1 MRKNFLYLRSFL
13 WIGLFKS
20 IYINFRL
27 LPFRQAIK
35 LPIIVSRSTFLDSL
49 SGEIIVGVK
58 VKFAMLRI
66 GFFNTDFMSWKENR
80 NFIKID
86 GKWLINGQTNFGV
99 GSKIII
105 DQNANLSTGDNFIS
119 GSNSKIICRDRI
131 EIKSNCRIAWDVQIM
146 DTNFHYIKD
155 IETGKVYK
163 KTHPVFIGQNNWI
176 GNRSSIM
183 AGTQTPDFFIIASNS
198 LCNKNYTKDFQ
209 PFTLV
214 GGTPAKLI
222 KTNVCR
228 VLDKE
233 EREIDELFSDTNLSE
248 LIVNKEP
255 RARH

>member
-1 MRKNFLYLRSFL
+1 MRKKLLYLRGFL
-13 WIGLFKS
+13 WIGFFKS

-35 LPIIVSRSTFLDSL
+35 LPIIVSKSTHLDSL

-66 GFFNTDFMSWKENR
+66 GFVHTDFMSWKENR

-86 GKWLINGQTNFGV
+86 GKWLINGQINLGV

-105 DQNANLSTGDNFIS
+105 NENANLSTGDNFVS
-119 GSNSKIICRDRI
+119 GSNLRIICRDRI
-131 EIKSNCRIAWDVQIM
+131 EIESNFRAAWDVQIM
-146 DTNFHYIKD
+146 DTNFHYLKD
-155 IETGKVYK
+155 IETGKVQR
-163 KTHPVFIGQNNWI
+163 KTNPIFIGQNNWI

-183 AGTQTPDFFIIASNS
+183 SGTQTPDYFIIASNS
-198 LCNKNYTKDFQ
+198 LCNMNYKKDFQ
-209 PFTLV
+209 SFTLV

-233 EREIDELFSDTNLSE
+233 EREIDKLFAETNLAE

>member
-1 MRKNFLYLRSFL
+1 MRKKLLYLRGFL
-13 WIGLFKS
+13 WIGLIKS

-35 LPIIVSRSTFLDSL
+35 LPIIVSKSTHLDSL
-49 SGEIIVGVK
+49 SGEIVLEVK

-66 GFFNTDFMSWKENR
+66 GFFQTDFMSWKENI

-86 GKWLINGQTNFGV
+86 GKWHINGQTNLGV
-99 GSKIII
+99 GCKIVI
-105 DQNANLSTGDNFIS
+105 DKDAKLFIGDNFVL
-119 GSNSKIICRDRI
+119 GSNSKIICRDKI
-131 EIKSNCRIAWDVQIM
+131 EIQSNCRIAWDVQIM

-155 IETGKVYK
+155 IENGRVQK
-163 KTHPVFIGQNNWI
+163 KTNPIFIGLNNWI

-183 AGTQTPDFFIIASNS
+183 PGTQTPDYFIIASNS
-198 LCNKNYTKDFQ
+198 LCNKNYKKDFYS
-209 PFTLV
+209 FTMI

-233 EREIDELFSDTNLSE
+233 EFEIDKLFLETNVSELF
-248 LIVNKEP
+248 VNNEP